1 MAVEKDKADRKA
13 ARLEQS
19 LKEGELAQTQL
30 RAEIDELKANLS
42 SSSEGSVST
51 ERELRK
57 ELTASAE
64 KSQGLQS
71 QLDTLSKELET
82 VQGAQCSAQQEL
94 VTVTQQLQ
102 QLRQEHTELAQKLV
116 QSTAASGKL
125 TSELESTQAALG
137 ASQGQLQLAEHQ
149 QRQQQQQH
157 PASSLKSD
165 SASII
170 HELSV
175 TRDSLRA
182 EIFDL
187 TQQLEKGATAV
198 AALNAS
204 SDLTDAKVARL
215 KQQAAHWKRRALE
228 LANQQLQLVQS
239 QQDALQDS
247 ITLFGSLSPKS
258 IAADASSPLPKVTPK
273 QTTLSQTTPNQ
284 ATPLQPAERPRSE
297 VPRTVSPAALVAQ
310 APPNLSVAAKSSSAS
325 QERVE
330 QISLLNAL
338 RQDASTLGSLEQQ
351 LVSSKSP
358 AAKARLVQ
366 HIESRLVASITSI
379 LEYGLNSWKLWG
391 RYTVWD
397 AILAAASTDGL
408 VQDGSTASFSSS
420 IMDINSSDPPGGA
433 NAKSLPSSSTRTPSA
448 DCTSGWTCFCATPAS
463 WRFFTINSFS
473 AIKVWEGYDRGVI
486 TTAIRR
492 FDKHFFKL
500 SSR

>member
-1 MAVEKDKADRKA
+1 
-13 ARLEQS
+13 
-19 LKEGELAQTQL
+19 
-30 RAEIDELKANLS
+30 
-42 SSSEGSVST
+42 
-51 ERELRK
+51 
-57 ELTASAE
+57 
-64 KSQGLQS
+64 
-71 QLDTLSKELET
+71 
-82 VQGAQCSAQQEL
+82 
-94 VTVTQQLQ
+94 
-102 QLRQEHTELAQKLV
+102 
-116 QSTAASGKL
+116 
-125 TSELESTQAALG
+125 
-137 ASQGQLQLAEHQ
+137 
-149 QRQQQQQH
+149 
-157 PASSLKSD
+157 
-165 SASII
+165 
-170 HELSV
+170 
-175 TRDSLRA
+175 
-182 EIFDL
+182 
-187 TQQLEKGATAV
+187 
-198 AALNAS
+198 NAS

-215 KQQAAHWKRRALE
+215 KQQAALWKRRALE

-297 VPRTVSPAALVAQ
+297 VPRTVSPAALVAR
-310 APPNLSVAAKSSSAS
+310 APPNLSVAATTTKSSSAS

-433 NAKSLPSSSTRTPSA
+433 NAKVAAFLIHAYTQRRLHEWLDMLLRDTRFLAFYHDWSIVS
-448 DCTSGWTCFCATPAS
+448 DEWAS
-463 WRFFTINSFS
+463 CQFLVQLERS
-473 AIKVWEGYDRGVI
+473 Y
-486 TTAIRR
+486 
-492 FDKHFFKL
+492 
-500 SSR
+500 